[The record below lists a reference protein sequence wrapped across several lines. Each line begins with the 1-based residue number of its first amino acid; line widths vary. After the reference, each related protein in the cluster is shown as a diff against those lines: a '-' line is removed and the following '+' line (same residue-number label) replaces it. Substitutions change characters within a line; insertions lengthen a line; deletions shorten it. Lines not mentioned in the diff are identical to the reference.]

1 MLWMILQFL
10 AYTYAVALLILVAVF
25 VLVASYLKVSRK
37 LIVHGP
43 ATAPIAPFRRHRFR
57 LHRKVLAPVSKH
69 PPRVV

>member
-37 LIVHGP
+37 LIVYGP